1 MIAREKYFEA
11 KRLLTEINYELK
23 TSSLTEQQRNELQLH
38 AAKLAGALH
47 SFWLPVTWSRRLIMI
62 AIVLLGIQQAWWSG
76 NYEPLIWW
84 LLLPFFS
91 PRIIGECA
99 YWVGRFFCHFVAL
112 ASNTRGKL
120 SGNSRRG

>member
-1 MIAREKYFEA
+1 MIKREKYFEA
-11 KRLLTEINYELK
+11 KRLLKEINYELK
-23 TSSLTEQQRNELQLH
+23 TSPLTEQQRNELQLH

-47 SFWLPVTWSRRLIMI
+47 SPWLPAAWSRRLIMI
-62 AIVLLGIQQAWWSG
+62 AIVLLGVQAAWWSG

-99 YWVGRFFCHFVAL
+99 YFIGVLSRPF
-112 ASNTRGKL
+112 RGA
-120 SGNSRRG
+120 R